1 MGKEVERQQIPAV
14 SSRNLHIKKRVL
26 KNKALAIS
34 FDEKDLRNYVTGFQK
49 RKKKRRKVALQQ
61 QGEALRRKRI
71 EARKKRK
78 LERDFVSSGGAPPVT
93 DSVPDGCSEL
103 NEEEEEEEDSEPVPS
118 VSVPVYHVDMLA
130 GSDQGPKLFLD
141 ITFSE
146 NSFTKIETSTIR
158 LKENVG
164 SLSLRIISC
173 IHVTKLWIWK
183 QVESCRTTIYDNGD
197 LQVSVTTS
205 EITRED
211 DDIVP
216 RERRERP
223 FVQPIA
229 ANQKL
234 KVPVAPKKPMKRVVR
249 HKPKTK
255 SKSEKRGNKSKGSKR
270 SKNGR

>member
-34 FDEKDLRNYVTGFQK
+34 FDERDLRNYVTGFQK

-118 VSVPVYHVDMLA
+118 VS
-130 GSDQGPKLFLD
+130 G
-141 ITFSE
+141 
-146 NSFTKIETSTIR
+146 
-158 LKENVG
+158 
-164 SLSLRIISC
+164 
-173 IHVTKLWIWK
+173 
-183 QVESCRTTIYDNGD
+183 TTIYDNGD

-216 RERRERP
+216 RERIERP